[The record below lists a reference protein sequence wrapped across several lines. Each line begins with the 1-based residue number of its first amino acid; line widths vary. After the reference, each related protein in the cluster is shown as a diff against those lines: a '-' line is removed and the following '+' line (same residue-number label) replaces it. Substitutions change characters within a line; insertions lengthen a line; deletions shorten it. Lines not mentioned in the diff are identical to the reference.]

1 MAPPRGLS
9 RSAKP
14 ILLRNAR
21 SLAKGVTEPSRKH
34 HKSERRNQHEERGNS
49 LARTPIVVS
58 WRRDPLVEFVR
69 VCDPA
74 FEYPL

>member
-21 SLAKGVTEPSRKH
+21 SLAKGVTE